1 MDEELMARAAM
12 HLARTTTG
20 AAGARWGKFRHR
32 MASDFD
38 PPQDLISARHWWE
51 DRLRELLERDPDAGE
66 EVRRL
71 VDGVPPAAVA
81 GRATA
86 AHNTVSGSAHGPVVQ
101 AGAIGAVTFQT
112 PGFSGTVPDPQSWPT
127 AGDVDS
133 IAFGVRP
140 THRVPGHPPLPP
152 YVLRDC
158 DHDLDAALGQARERG
173 GLVLLL
179 GEPFTGKTRTAL
191 AAMARGPA
199 GRRVFAPAGGTDLR
213 GLPTLLSARPERY
226 VIWLDDLDEHLG
238 DGGLEPRLLAQLV
251 ALRAVVVATMR
262 EDSYDACRARPG
274 GRVLDVA
281 HLVELA
287 REWSPA
293 ERERVAQE
301 AARTGDPRLI
311 GVVSASG
318 PEGAAAF
325 LALGPLLRDEWWRA
339 RRADRHPRGHAL
351 VRAARDLARCGLT
364 GPLPMDLLRK
374 VQEGYADVTGMERES
389 VDDALAW
396 ATEPRHGLLPLLA
409 RGTGDTWLAAPFH
422 VEMVSPVLELPDVP
436 SAVWGCALE
445 MARADSAYDYA
456 EIAAKARIAFQRAAD
471 AGDTSALHDLGL
483 LAASLG
489 EGEQAERWFRRA
501 VEAGEPRS
509 AGRLGRMLT
518 ERGDGKAAEPFLEAA
533 AEAGDSEAAVLLG
546 KLLRE
551 RARHWLAVGEH
562 CGNAEAAY
570 LRGDLLFGS
579 GDTAGAYRSYQKAI
593 EASYEPVA
601 ASYGVLLLH
610 WGACPEAELW
620 LRRAEDRGDKRAI
633 EPLDQFDSPHA
644 HQDDLVKDLQDGV
657 KNGEQLTAANLGRFL
672 ELRDRPDEARPW
684 YLKGYEQGDAYGAF
698 RLAELHKKDGDE
710 AEARSWYRK
719 AAAMGHPGAKR
730 ALGESD
736 A

>member
-71 VDGVPPAAVA
+71 VDGVPPVAVA

-86 AHNTVSGSAHGPVVQ
+86 AHNTVSGRAHGPVVQ

-251 ALRAVVVATMR
+251 ALRVVVVATMR

-311 GVVSASG
+311 GVVSTSG

-396 ATEPRHGLLPLLA
+396 ATEPRQGLLPLLA
-409 RGTGDTWLAAPFH
+409 RGIGDTWLAAPFH
-422 VEMVSPVLELPDVP
+422 VAKASPVLELADVP
-436 SAVWGCALE
+436 GSVWRCALE
-445 MARADSAYDYA
+445 AARTDAAYDYA
-456 EIAAKARIAFQRAAD
+456 EIAAKARIAFQHAAD
-471 AGDTSALHDLGL
+471 TGDTAALHNLGV
-483 LAASLG
+483 LAESLD
-489 EGEQAERWFRRA
+489 EGEEAERWFRRA

-509 AGRLGRMLT
+509 AGRLGRMLAG
-518 ERGDGKAAEPFLEAA
+518 RGEGKEAEPFLEAA
-533 AEAGDSEAAVLLG
+533 AEAGDVEAATHLG
-546 KLLRE
+546 KLLQE
-551 RARHWLAVGEH
+551 RAKRWFTEGRK
-562 CGNAEAAY
+562 GGSAEAAH
-570 LRGDLLFGS
+570 LLGDLLLARGDLDGAFGS
-579 GDTAGAYRSYQKAI
+579 YLNAAAAR
-593 EASYEPVA
+593 YEPVA
-601 ASYGVLLLH
+601 RSMAVAHLLYGEPKVAAV
-610 WGACPEAELW
+610 WM
-620 LRRAEDRGDKRAI
+620 RRAADSGDGEAA
-633 EPLDQFDSPHA
+633 EFLDDDFSETLEQAVGFF
-644 HQDDLVKDLQDGV
+644 QDDAREGRGFD
-657 KNGEQLTAANLGRFL
+657 AANLGVLL
-672 ELRDRPDEARPW
+672 ERHDRPDEARPW